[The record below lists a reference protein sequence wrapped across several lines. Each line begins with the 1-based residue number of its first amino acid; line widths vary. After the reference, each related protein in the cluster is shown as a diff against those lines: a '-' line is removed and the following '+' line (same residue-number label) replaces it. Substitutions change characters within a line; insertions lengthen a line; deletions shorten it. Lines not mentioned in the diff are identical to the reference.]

1 MQLFRYE
8 QVHAKSQLR
17 ADPHAGQEL
26 KVRDK
31 TVILHQNPNP
41 GTRLLT
47 SLGLMN

>member
-31 TVILHQNPNP
+31 TVILHQNP